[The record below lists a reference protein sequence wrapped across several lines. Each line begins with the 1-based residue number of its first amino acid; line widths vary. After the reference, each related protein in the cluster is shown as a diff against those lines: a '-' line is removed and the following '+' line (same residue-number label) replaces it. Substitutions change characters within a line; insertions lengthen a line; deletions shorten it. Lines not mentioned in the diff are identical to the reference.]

1 MPLLRTTFVLFAA
14 LTAGLSLTAAQ
25 TARIS
30 EETRVIKTYPFS
42 EPNPIPIL
50 TRDARL
56 YPYHTFEGYAQDNQ
70 DSEKKEEQ

>member
-1 MPLLRTTFVLFAA
+1 MHLLPRTTILLISAFVA
-14 LTAGLSLTAAQ
+14 LATGSSAQ

-30 EETRVIKTYPFS
+30 EETRVLTTYPFS

-56 YPYHTFEGYAQDNQ
+56 YPA
-70 DSEKKEEQ
+70 